1 MTVVVQDIET
11 ALGRTLTDSE
21 TAQADQWISDALLI
35 IGARLGDVALLDQ
48 PTLDYVVREA
58 VTARFR
64 NPEGY
69 QSESIDDYTYRHGAE
84 TRRVTILP
92 EWWDLL
98 SPTVDSGV
106 FSARPQSVPD
116 DLTTTLDWS

>member
-11 ALGRTLTDSE
+11 ALGRTLTDPE

-69 QSESIDDYTYRHGAE
+69 QSESIDDYTYRHGTE

-98 SPTVDSGV
+98 SPSSESAA
-106 FSARPQSVPD
+106 FSTRPGFEAD
-116 DLTTTLDWS
+116 DVTTTLDWS